1 MGFVCNGNVG
11 YTFQR
16 ETIHVSKDR
25 LALHEHFFFQSR
37 FVREVMTVV
46 GRYIFGQNLFGTGHR
61 DQLETL

>member
-1 MGFVCNGNVG
+1 MATLVIRFKGKQSMLVKIDWH
-11 YTFQR
+11 YMS
-16 ETIHVSKDR
+16 I
-25 LALHEHFFFQSR
+25 FFFQSR

>member
-1 MGFVCNGNVG
+1 MATLVIRFKGKQSMLVKIDWH
-11 YTFQR
+11 YMS
-16 ETIHVSKDR
+16 I
-25 LALHEHFFFQSR
+25 FFQSR